1 MCLIRQL
8 VLWYM
13 GTRIANFTDHMIT
26 KEIAMKVRQNTNA
39 LLELVEDGVLD
50 KDAVIRACLM
60 YMSDREVGE
69 MAEANEFFPSED

>member
-1 MCLIRQL
+1 
-8 VLWYM
+8 
-13 GTRIANFTDHMIT
+13 
-26 KEIAMKVRQNTNA
+26 MKVRQNTNA